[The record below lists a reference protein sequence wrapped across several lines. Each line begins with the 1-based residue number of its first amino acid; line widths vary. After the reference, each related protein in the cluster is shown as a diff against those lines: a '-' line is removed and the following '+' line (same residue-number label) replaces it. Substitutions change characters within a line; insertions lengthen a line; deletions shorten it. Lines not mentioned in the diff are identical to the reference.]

1 MTDPTTTNGIDR
13 KGGIIKTTA
22 LERQDPSPD
31 WPLDMTAL
39 TVEEQPG
46 GHSRRLKRWL
56 WRPALWSKVG
66 LFIVSLFLFMLAIVL
81 MKEGAGTL
89 TPIIQGRLA
98 IDNPLNSLGFGWLFA
113 YIIMSGSPV
122 AASALAFFDAGV
134 ISELNTYFMI
144 TGSRLGASL
153 IVLVI
158 GFVYILRGRDRAN
171 SLSMGLLSMF
181 VTGTTYLV
189 ALGIGVVLLST
200 GILDSFQISPNNLF
214 NSFADN
220 IFDPILAFVG
230 DFMPGWLL
238 FPAGLVVILFSF
250 KLFDKCLPQMTL
262 KESQVGQVSRLVYRP
277 AVMFALGAAVTLVSM
292 SVSLSLGLLVP
303 LSQRGF
309 VRRENVIPYIMGAN
323 ITTFIDTLFAS
334 MLLDSSSASTI
345 VLTGMVSITIVSLIL
360 MTTILRH
367 YERTMLSWAN
377 WATETNRHSA
387 ILLFIALL
395 IPIILVLL

>member
-1 MTDPTTTNGIDR
+1 
-13 KGGIIKTTA
+13 
-22 LERQDPSPD
+22 
-31 WPLDMTAL
+31 
-39 TVEEQPG
+39 
-46 GHSRRLKRWL
+46 
-56 WRPALWSKVG
+56 
-66 LFIVSLFLFMLAIVL
+66 MLAIVL

-89 TPIIQGRLA
+89 TPIIQNNLS
-98 IDNPLNSLGFGWLFA
+98 INNPWNSLGFGWLFA
-113 YIIMSGSPV
+113 YIVMSGSPV

-134 ISELNTYFMI
+134 ISELNAYFMI

-158 GFVYILRGRDRAN
+158 GFVYILRGRDRVS

-189 ALGIGVVLLST
+189 ALVIGVALLSS
-200 GILDSFQISPNNLF
+200 GILDSFQIAPNNLF
-214 NSFADN
+214 NSFIN
-220 IFDPILAFVG
+220 IVFDPILALVQA
-230 DFMPGWLL
+230 FMPSWLL
-238 FPAGLVVILFSF
+238 FPAGLGVILVSF

-277 AVMFALGAAVTLVSM
+277 VVMFTLGAAVTLVSM

-323 ITTFIDTLFAS
+323 ITTFVDTLFAS
-334 MLLDSSSASTI
+334 LLLDSPNGATI
-345 VLTGMVSITIVSLIL
+345 VLTGMISITIVSLVL
-360 MTTILRH
+360 MTTVLRH
-367 YERTMLSWAN
+367 YERTMLMWTA

-395 IPIILVLL
+395 IPLILVFM